1 MNLKKLL
8 ENVDIIEIRGNNDIE
23 IENIKYNSKDVEMGD
38 IFVAIKGSHF
48 DGHNFIEDAIKKG
61 ACAVVHQNNKTYSN
75 ITNIVVSESRKAL
88 AQLSDRFY
96 NSPSKSLK
104 LIGITGTNGKT
115 TTSYLIKSI
124 IETSGEKV
132 GLLGTISYR
141 IENECID
148 ASLTTPESLEM
159 HSFFNKI
166 NKLKAKYAVL
176 EVSSHSLKQNRT
188 YGLKFHSAV
197 FTNISRDH
205 LDYHQNMEDYINSKL
220 MLFAQLDDKGSFA
233 IINTDDVVSERII
246 KNVKRNYFNYSITK
260 KSDIYPIN
268 YEINFNGIRLTANT
282 PKGEININSKL
293 IGSFNIYNILAAIGV
308 GIGLDIDSDAIKRG
322 IELIENVP
330 GRAEKLELRQKYNII
345 IDYSHT
351 PDSLF
356 NIISTMK
363 RITKGRVIAVFGCG
377 GDRDKGKRP
386 IMGRIAEEN
395 ADITIITSDNPRTED
410 PNQIISDIVQGIKKK
425 ENIIQIPDRKKAIF
439 KALSI
444 AEESDSVLI
453 LGKGHET
460 YQIIGNK
467 KIHFND
473 KEVVTE
479 FFKKERN

>member
-1 MNLKKLL
+1 
-8 ENVDIIEIRGNNDIE
+8 
-23 IENIKYNSKDVEMGD
+23 
-38 IFVAIKGSHF
+38 
-48 DGHNFIEDAIKKG
+48 
-61 ACAVVHQNNKTYSN
+61 
-75 ITNIVVSESRKAL
+75 
-88 AQLSDRFY
+88 
-96 NSPSKSLK
+96 
-104 LIGITGTNGKT
+104 
-115 TTSYLIKSI
+115 
-124 IETSGEKV
+124 
-132 GLLGTISYR
+132 
-141 IENECID
+141 
-148 ASLTTPESLEM
+148 
-159 HSFFNKI
+159 
-166 NKLKAKYAVL
+166 
-176 EVSSHSLKQNRT
+176 
-188 YGLKFHSAV
+188 
-197 FTNISRDH
+197 
-205 LDYHQNMEDYINSKL
+205 MEDYINSKL
-220 MLFAQLDDKGSFA
+220 MLFNQLDDNGSFA

-246 KNVKRNYFNYSITK
+246 KNIKRNYFSYSVAK
-260 KSDIYPIN
+260 KSDIYPIY

-282 PKGEININSKL
+282 PKGEIKINSKL
-293 IGSFNIYNILAAIGV
+293 IGSFNIYNILASIGI

-330 GRAEKLELRQKYNII
+330 GRAEKLELGQKYNII

-386 IMGRIAEEN
+386 IMGRIAQVN